1 AQQRHERLSACGAL
15 ERALQPF
22 GLERPEPAWRPR
34 GDYGSRFLRELEAAF
49 LALER
54 RQAHRQPCELER
66 PGRLVRAGLEEQEG
80 GARVVVALACEEE
93 RAHVLGETDL
103 EGGADDE
110 GQLPVRRRYDDLRA
124 YRREQAAAGQC
135 AEHPVANL
143 LAAAVRERPLLDR
156 IPGRSRL
163 AERHEDERV
172 EMAREREVGAP
183 TEAGPREPAPAP
195 ALDDH
200 RPRPQCHGVARTLGR
215 PYNEVERLGAVRPD
229 VDVRPFELL

>member
-1 AQQRHERLSACGAL
+1 
-15 ERALQPF
+15 
-22 GLERPEPAWRPR
+22 PR
-34 GDYGSRFLRELEAAF
+34 GDDAARLLRELEASL

-54 RQAHRQPCELER
+54 RQAHRQPGELER

-80 GARVVVALACEEE
+80 GARVVVTLACEEE

-110 GQLPVRRRYDDLRA
+110 GQLPVRRCHDDLRA

-163 AERHEDERV
+163 AERYEDDRV
-172 EMAREREVGAP
+172 EVCRERQVGAP
-183 TEAGPREPAPAP
+183 TEAGSSEPTPSP

-200 RPRPQCHGVARTLGR
+200 PPRLQRGGLSRPLRRT
-215 PYNEVERLGAVRPD
+215 YDKVNRLRA
-229 VDVRPFELL
+229 